1 MKDLILILVILGAF
15 ACGFYL
21 VDRLGKLL
29 DERSGRR
36 KK

>member
-1 MKDLILILVILGAF
+1 MTDAVLILVILGAF